1 MKNLKLYKML
11 DMNLAYNEKTNNY
24 FLIRDYEYGSGIF
37 KKYYRIYSEYKD
49 FSHLIFN
56 FNKYM
61 KLEFIDSAD
70 YVENSLMF
78 SQIIEENNL
87 TYKNEL
93 DILKANLK
101 VLDDIGMNYIII
113 DLELVKIDNIEDK
126 LKELARLYL
135 INKEEDIKYVLNFKF
150 NLWHEESLKKL
161 ADRLKI
167 FIEKRYELETLY
179 NINMGGIEDGD
190 RI

>member
-113 DLELVKIDNIEDK
+113 DLELIKIDNIEDK

>member
-56 FNKYM
+56 FNKYI

-161 ADRLKI
+161 ADRLKV

-179 NINMGGIEDGD
+179 NINMGGVEDGD

>member
-24 FLIRDYEYGSGIF
+24 FLIRDYEYGSGIL
-37 KKYYRIYSEYKD
+37 KKYYRIYSEYKE
-49 FSHLIFN
+49 FSHLVFD

-61 KLEFIDSAD
+61 KLEFVDGAD

-78 SQIIEENNL
+78 SQMIEENSL
-87 TYKNEL
+87 GYKNEL
-93 DILKANLK
+93 DILKTNLE
-101 VLDDIGMNYIII
+101 LLESIGMNYIIV

>member
-24 FLIRDYEYGSGIF
+24 FLIRDYEYGSGTL
-37 KKYYRIYSEYKD
+37 KKYYRIYSEYKE
-49 FSHLIFN
+49 FSHLIFD

-61 KLEFIDSAD
+61 KLEFIDGAD

-78 SQIIEENNL
+78 SQIIEESSL

-93 DILKANLK
+93 DILKTNLE
-101 VLDDIGMNYIII
+101 LLESIGMNYIII
-113 DLELVKIDNIEDK
+113 DLELIKFNTIEDK

-135 INKEEDIKYVLNFKF
+135 IHSENDIKYVLNFKF
-150 NLWHEESLKKL
+150 NLWHNESIKKL
-161 ADRLKI
+161 ASKLKE
-167 FIEKRYELETLY
+167 FINKRYELENLY
-179 NINMGGIEDGD
+179 HINMGGNEDVN

>member
-24 FLIRDYEYGSGIF
+24 FLIRDYEYGSGTL
-37 KKYYRIYSEYKD
+37 KKYYRIYSEYKE
-49 FSHLIFN
+49 FSHLIFD

-61 KLEFIDSAD
+61 KLEFIDGAD

-78 SQIIEENNL
+78 SQMIEESSL

-93 DILKANLK
+93 DILKTNLE
-101 VLDDIGMNYIII
+101 LLESIGMNYIIV
-113 DLELVKIDNIEDK
+113 DLELVKFDIIEYK
-126 LKELARLYL
+126 IKELARLYL
-135 INKEEDIKYVLNFKF
+135 IHSENDIKYVLNFKF
-150 NLWHEESLKKL
+150 NLWHNESMKKL
-161 ADRLKI
+161 ASKLKE
-167 FIEKRYELETLY
+167 FINKRYELENLY
-179 NINMGGIEDGD
+179 HINMGGNEDVN

>member
-113 DLELVKIDNIEDK
+113 DLELIKINDIEDK

-161 ADRLKI
+161 ANRLKV

-179 NINMGGIEDGD
+179 NINMGGVEDGD

>member
-11 DMNLAYNEKTNNY
+11 DMNLAYNKKTNNY

-101 VLDDIGMNYIII
+101 VLDNIGMNYIII

-161 ADRLKI
+161 ADRLKV

-179 NINMGGIEDGD
+179 NINMEGVEDGD